1 MYDYIIATSSTSDL
15 PRTYLEA
22 HNIPFIPY
30 TYTIG
35 NDLYEDDCREETR
48 QKVYEGMR
56 NGDRLKT
63 SMINEYIYDEFFESL
78 LAQGKDVIF
87 LDMSQKMSVSYEKS
101 KIGAKMALEKYPERK
116 LYVMDTLCISGG
128 LGLLVDSMV
137 TLAEGG
143 AGYDE
148 VIAWGEANKLKIAHR
163 FTVDDLNYLKAGGRV
178 SNAAA
183 LVGGMLAIKP
193 VLYVP
198 GGGTLEVAKKVRGRK
213 AALNSILDSSKADL
227 AEVDTKGLK
236 VHILQAD
243 CRADAEYVRDEL
255 KKAYPDLGEITI
267 TSLGVVIG
275 AHCGPGLLT
284 VFYLCNGCLPY
295 NEEVILFYQKI
306 HGQSRSLRP
315 WIQIISSTSDSPRT
329 LTPRALSSSA
339 ARPSPAISRPVKVP
353 SYITPLPQD
362 GLFSLRSAILQPF
375 LSARLT
381 ATSAPL
387 EYSAVTFLPL
397 QLTTAPPR
405 RSLGSRGVGK
415 PPAVSGQT
423 GMSRYFS
430 RSAAIF
436 SAAIALCPPLY
447 LHSTPSRHAL
457 ISSASFS
464 LIAPTSSCSAP

>member
-163 FTVDDLNYLKAGGRV
+163 FTVDDLNYLKMGGRV
-178 SNAAA
+178 SATTAF
-183 LVGGMLAIKP
+183 LGTMLSIKP
-193 VLYVP
+193 VMHTSDEGKLVP
-198 GGGTLEVAKKVRGRK
+198 MTKARGRK
-213 AALNSILDSSKADL
+213 AS
-227 AEVDTKGLK
+227 
-236 VHILQAD
+236 LQALIDKVAELGIEPSEQVMFICHAD
-243 CRADAEYVRDEL
+243 CEVEARAVAEEL
-255 KKAYPDLGEITI
+255 KARY
-267 TSLGVVIG
+267 GVKEVYINYIGPVIG
-275 AHCGPGLLT
+275 SHTGPNT
-284 VFYLCNGCLPY
+284 M
-295 NEEVILFYQKI
+295 
-306 HGQSRSLRP
+306 
-315 WIQIISSTSDSPRT
+315 
-329 LTPRALSSSA
+329 
-339 ARPSPAISRPVKVP
+339 
-353 SYITPLPQD
+353 
-362 GLFSLRSAILQPF
+362 GLFF
-375 LSARLT
+375 
-381 ATSAPL
+381 
-387 EYSAVTFLPL
+387 
-397 QLTTAPPR
+397 
-405 RSLGSRGVGK
+405 VGTK
-415 PPAVSGQT
+415 
-423 GMSRYFS
+423 R
-430 RSAAIF
+430 
-436 SAAIALCPPLY
+436 
-447 LHSTPSRHAL
+447 
-457 ISSASFS
+457 
-464 LIAPTSSCSAP
+464 

>member
-78 LAQGKDVIF
+78 LAQGKDVVF

-128 LGLLVDSMV
+128 LGLLVDDERDMEPVLANYEGKKNEGVDV
-137 TLAEGG
+137 TFWDR
-143 AGYDE
+143 DE
-148 VIAWGEANKLKIAHR
+148 LLRHEPHVSDKVIACLNFHG

-198 GGGTLEVAKKVRGRK
+198 DGGTLDVAKKVRGRK
-213 AALNSILDSSKADL
+213 TAVNSILDSAKADL
-227 AEVDTKGLK
+227 AEVDTNGLK

-284 VFYLCNGCLPY
+284 VFYLCN
-295 NEEVILFYQKI
+295 
-306 HGQSRSLRP
+306 SRRP
-315 WIQIISSTSDSPRT
+315 
-329 LTPRALSSSA
+329 
-339 ARPSPAISRPVKVP
+339 
-353 SYITPLPQD
+353 
-362 GLFSLRSAILQPF
+362 
-375 LSARLT
+375 
-381 ATSAPL
+381 
-387 EYSAVTFLPL
+387 
-397 QLTTAPPR
+397 
-405 RSLGSRGVGK
+405 
-415 PPAVSGQT
+415 
-423 GMSRYFS
+423 
-430 RSAAIF
+430 
-436 SAAIALCPPLY
+436 
-447 LHSTPSRHAL
+447 
-457 ISSASFS
+457 
-464 LIAPTSSCSAP
+464 